1 MKLRGRFLTH
11 RRSGPADFPQTP
23 CFPGFWRL
31 FPPIITFSQL

>member
-1 MKLRGRFLTH
+1 MKLRGRFLGVGA
-11 RRSGPADFPQTP
+11 SGPAVFPQLL